1 MRQAV
6 QAGCADLARSKLRSL
21 TAASTT
27 STSTTIT
34 AFTCASR
41 ASCARFPV
49 PLALDPHASDATR
62 QAVPRAPSPCD
73 LWCGRASRSVMGAA
87 SPADV
92 VMGGGRVLVGA
103 AVPCGAMRCGAVQD
117 EKPWAAGT
125 HMGTCTCTYTFS
137 LITRMRAAGPVSRA
151 KRGELTG
158 EWS

>member
-6 QAGCADLARSKLRSL
+6 QTSRADLARSKLRSL

-41 ASCARFPV
+41 ASCPRFPV
-49 PLALDPHASDATR
+49 SLAPDPHASDATR

-92 VMGGGRVLVGA
+92 VMGGGRVLVRGGWA
-103 AVPCGAMRCGAVQD
+103 LRCHAVPCGAVRCR
-117 EKPWAAGT
+117 
-125 HMGTCTCTYTFS
+125 
-137 LITRMRAAGPVSRA
+137 TRR
-151 KRGELTG
+151 RGLQERTWEHVHVHINLFTPI
-158 EWS
+158 